1 MSKKSTDVNLKGILN
16 NLEEETSEE
25 TINIRK
31 SNAGRPATIK
41 REITKSS
48 QEGLKENWTRATF
61 IVREDLLD
69 KLKDYSYTDRRTL
82 KEIVN
87 EMIDDYLKDKE
98 IIERSNK

>member
-1 MSKKSTDVNLKGILN
+1 MSKKNTDVNLKGILN
-16 NLEEETSEE
+16 SLEQETPQE

-31 SNAGRPATIK
+31 SKAGRPSTIK

-48 QEGLKENWTRATF
+48 QEGLPVNWTRATF

-69 KLKDYSYTDRRTL
+69 KLKDYAYTDRRTL
-82 KEIVN
+82 KEIIN
-87 EMIDDYLKDKE
+87 EMIEDYLQDKE